1 MRLVIISITRDIVLL
16 MNFFNENIQNH
27 NLLGNSIYTTYFD
40 QNHYKTR
47 TQNNN
52 NKTRSMAT
60 ANNQLTRM

>member
-16 MNFFNENIQNH
+16 MNFFNENIQNYT
-27 NLLGNSIYTTYFD
+27 LLEKSMYTTYFD
-40 QNHYKTR
+40 QNHYKTK
-47 TQNNN
+47 TQNND

>member
-27 NLLGNSIYTTYFD
+27 ILLENSIYTTYFD